1 MPLDISID
9 QFRSISDGKYNAGQ
23 IDVAVKKDGTAT
35 LKKVNAH
42 VHLTALNTTTI
53 DPAQTL
59 EIKQAFVR
67 AIAPHVNEEDVAR
80 IREDL
85 GLPATEGGTVRSGH
99 AYEPLTRQ
107 QVRTIL
113 DAYVPPEVRKARAE
127 EAKRTSVRASVN
139 AANFSAQPIRVGD
152 QALRI
157 DKIGTDEIHAEGF
170 GLPAKVEGTTI
181 SIRDTL
187 AVEEAALGMKTAA
200 DGLMDVLRRPDGK
213 RADLTTLVRKLN
225 TLAAYAERAAALES
239 ANPTHADVARL
250 VNAALARA
258 LDQLDNGALA
268 LIYQGTMSR
277 ELDGLKTELSRR
289 FANPETLPSQCET
302 CEQLLEGLSR
312 LEARVVSE
320 VSYRVGLGKTPADER
335 AAIQS
340 PVQRWCGA
348 TPTAHD
354 DVREMSSANLEI
366 LTRRAGDE
374 LLHADAKLE
383 HVDARMRSHGFTA
396 VDSRKIGDMIR
407 SNELTLNLFLPNLLG
422 WRDGKA
428 PALGDA
434 NFVFRNTFS
443 SKEAQGLAVDGT
455 GYLVK
460 RNEVEKYFF
469 PEYSGSPIK
478 GSERPLYAA
487 FNPMKMQSGGASSYG
502 GTVVVLKQHVKQQ
515 ATYTLNDTFFT
526 LNLST
531 TRESRQRFV
540 AALAAALDGKV
551 DQQTIASL
559 TTPGNELYNAI
570 DGFYALYDGKDVSAQ
585 GAELSICY
593 QLANLLAPLQTG
605 EGRKLD
611 RDDINAL
618 MIRTTGVQVDASSLS
633 ATYDNIET
641 LLDKGADFQAVGFG
655 VSTLRRA
662 ADPDAPIKMIGCDY
676 IEAQLHGPIVLG
688 RDVEEIR
695 IPISE
700 IHSHFSAEYRSL
712 KEKPEGTREDWI
724 AQKVEQQKTDILAL
738 AEQSGVKI
746 TFYDEQ
752 DPNEDIY
759 QKNQNEDIA
768 TMRSFMKEASL
779 KAARDILDGDM
790 TATYLECGRK
800 LPPGRQK
807 AFFAQF
813 GDDLSQLPAWA
824 ADLFLTEARK
834 VLAVFDNPKN
844 QSEYDEAT
852 TVKFI
857 YKVVSDSM
865 VTLTSAL
872 EALDKHGVTDATQ
885 RAGLLR
891 EFAMTKMPAHKAD
904 AFIAAKVAIARV
916 TASPQSVVEAVMKVE
931 IPEHIQPELLEL
943 GAKDGLPLGGVGLNN
958 LMKEVVGFLTNKM
971 RSGATTSVEAL
982 IAEAQKTVVKPALI
996 RRIDLLRPIANWD
1009 FPSADERKSFVEW
1022 AVNSGKLKTLEELKG
1037 VYAASSNL
1045 ADGLAAALE
1054 KLPLDSGAIMK
1065 LYREFFDVAQSYA
1078 EQDMRNHSEFGPDD
1092 RNAVVFR
1099 PVSVALSRLY
1109 LRLGQEGMDKLGQ
1122 VMSSAAARDLYGVAQ
1137 TMAGDSS
1144 SLKNWAD
1151 TVPIS
1156 LLNTFLQT
1164 IGARLSEKYG
1174 QNCKLDSVPPTPF
1187 KNVSPAMRA
1196 LIAPLAPDIVGALSA
1211 TSPYEPLFR
1220 VIPAPVNP
1228 AGLPSDLAGR
1238 KRFLRAALPAYHQHE
1253 KTFENGRNTHGRTHA
1268 TRAFVLANVLGNI
1281 LSERGVPVDMNALS
1295 LGIAGHDMGRKG
1307 PGEDKWERESGD
1319 MTTAMGEQL
1328 TGGAGGLAWCGAVKA
1343 NIAGKA
1349 PELDAQRTIEGYL
1362 LKAADS
1368 LDYTRVQKIDSTHF
1382 HFMETPFSCGGVV
1395 VQPDA
1400 ALRDELIR
1408 EAAELTRL
1416 TDPYTLHIDELR
1428 NLENEVDKLQGG
1440 GTKKDR
1446 EQFDAKWKEYSDLKA
1461 EVSAAE
1467 INQTNHLSDEQVID
1481 LVEQTIRANPKKF
1494 PLLTKYYR

>member
-1 MPLDISID
+1 MPLDISLD
-9 QFRSISDGKYNAGQ
+9 QFSAISKGQYNAGQ
-23 IDVAVKKDGTAT
+23 IDVTVASDGSAT

-42 VHLTALNTTTI
+42 VNLTVLNTATI

-67 AIAPHVNEEDVAR
+67 AIAPHVTEEDAAR

-85 GLPATEGGTVRSGH
+85 GLPAIDGGTVRMGH

-107 QVRTIL
+107 QVRTLL

-139 AANFSAQPIRVGD
+139 AANLSAQPIHVGD
-152 QALRI
+152 QALKLDQI
-157 DKIGTDEIHAEGF
+157 GTDKIGFQGFKNSTRLVRAE
-170 GLPAKVEGTTI
+170 EGMQ
-181 SIRDTL
+181 L
-187 AVEEAALGMKTAA
+187 AANDIVG
-200 DGLMDVLRRPDGK
+200 VLRRPDGG
-213 RADLTTLVRKLN
+213 RADLTALARKLN
-225 TLAAYAERAAALES
+225 TLALFAKRAAAL
-239 ANPTHADVARL
+239 NPNGGDVGTR
-250 VNAALARA
+250 VNAAIARS
-258 LDQLDNGALA
+258 LDQLDNGTLA
-268 LIYQGTMSR
+268 LVFQGTMSR
-277 ELDGLKTELSRR
+277 EVDGFKTEISRR
-289 FANPETLPSQCET
+289 MADPYTLPSQYET

-312 LEARVVSE
+312 LEGRVVSE
-320 VSYRVGLGKTPADER
+320 VSYRVGLGKTPEDDR

-340 PVQRWCGA
+340 PVQRWCGV
-348 TPTAHD
+348 TPTAHGG
-354 DVREMSSANLEI
+354 VGEMSTSNLEI
-366 LTRRAGDE
+366 LARRTDAE
-374 LLHADAKLE
+374 LRGADAKLDR
-383 HVDARMRSHGFTA
+383 VDARMRSHGFTA

-407 SNELTLNLFLPNLLG
+407 SNELTLNIFLPNLLG
-422 WRDGKA
+422 WRDGNP
-428 PALGDA
+428 PALGNAD
-434 NFVFRNTFS
+434 FVFRNTFA
-443 SKEAQGLAVDGT
+443 SKEAQGLAMDGT

-469 PEYSGSPIK
+469 PEYSGPRIN

-487 FNPMKMQSGGASSYG
+487 FNPMKIQSGGASSYG

-531 TRESRQRFV
+531 TPESRQQFV
-540 AALAAALDGKV
+540 AALAKALDGKV
-551 DQQTIASL
+551 NHKTIDAL
-559 TTPGNELYNAI
+559 TTPGNELYDAI
-570 DGFYALYDGKDVSAQ
+570 DSFYALYGGKDVSAQ
-585 GAELSICY
+585 GAQLSVCY

-611 RDDINAL
+611 GDDINAL
-618 MIRTTGVQVDASSLS
+618 MIRTTGVKVDASSLS

-641 LLDKGADFQAVGFG
+641 LLDKSADFQAVGFG

-662 ADPDAPIKMIGCDY
+662 VDPDAPIKMIGCDY

-700 IHSHFSAEYRSL
+700 IRSHFSTEYKNL
-712 KEKPEGTREDWI
+712 KKKPEGTREDWI
-724 AQKVEQQKTDILAL
+724 AQKIAQQKNDILIL
-738 AEQSGVKI
+738 SERSGVKI
-746 TFYDEQ
+746 TFYDDN

-779 KAARDILDGDM
+779 KAAKEILDGDM
-790 TATYLECGRK
+790 MVTFLKCAKGLS
-800 LPPGRQK
+800 PDRQK
-807 AFFAQF
+807 TLFAQF
-813 GDDLSQLPAWA
+813 GNDLSQLPEWA

-844 QSEYDEAT
+844 KSEFDEAT

-857 YKVVSDSM
+857 YTKVSDSM

-872 EALDKHGVTDATQ
+872 EALDKHGVADETQ
-885 RAGLLR
+885 RADLLR
-891 EFAMTKMPAHKAD
+891 VFAMTKMPAYKAD
-904 AFIAAKVAIARV
+904 AFIAAKVAIMRV
-916 TASPQSVVEAVMKVE
+916 AEAPRSVVDAVMSGE
-931 IPEHIQPELLEL
+931 FPTHIRMELSEL
-943 GAKDGLPLGGVGLNN
+943 GAKDGLPFGGAGLSN
-958 LMKEVVGFLTNKM
+958 LTKAVVEFLAKKAA
-971 RSGATTSVEAL
+971 SGTVASVDDL
-982 IAEAQKTVVKPALI
+982 IAEAQEKIVKPAVAT
-996 RRIDLLRPIANWD
+996 RIDLLRSIANWEFRSD
-1009 FPSADERKSFVEW
+1009 DDRRSFVEW

-1037 VYAASSNL
+1037 VYAASGKLS
-1045 ADGLAAALE
+1045 DDFAAALE
-1054 KLPLDSGAIMK
+1054 NFPVDSRAIMK
-1065 LYREFFDVAQSYA
+1065 IFREFFDIARSFA
-1078 EQDMRNHSEFGPDD
+1078 ELDMRNHSEFGPDD

-1099 PVSVALSRLY
+1099 AVNVALSRLY
-1109 LRLGQEGMDKLGQ
+1109 MRVGQDGLDKLGQ
-1122 VMSSAAARDLYGVAQ
+1122 VMSSAAARDIYAAAQ
-1137 TMAGDSS
+1137 TMAGNVASIDG
-1144 SLKNWAD
+1144 WAD

-1156 LLNTFLQT
+1156 LLNTFLHT
-1164 IGARLSEKYG
+1164 TGARLSEKYG
-1174 QNCKLDSVPPTPF
+1174 QNCRLDSVPSMPF
-1187 KNVSPAMRA
+1187 KNVPPEMRD
-1196 LIAPLAPDIVGALSA
+1196 LIAPLAPEIVGELSRKA
-1211 TSPYEPLFR
+1211 PYEPAFR

-1238 KRFLRAALPAYHQHE
+1238 KRFLRAALPTYHRHE

-1307 PGEDKWERESGD
+1307 SGEDKWEKDSGD
-1319 MTTAMGEQL
+1319 LTMAMGERL
-1328 TGGAGGLAWCGAVKA
+1328 TGGAGGSAWCGAVKA

-1368 LDYTRVQKIDSTHF
+1368 LDYSRVRKIDATHF
-1382 HFMETPFSCGGVV
+1382 HFMETPFSCGGIVI
-1395 VQPDA
+1395 QPDA

-1416 TDPYTLHIDELR
+1416 TDPYTLRSDELK
-1428 NLENEVDKLQGG
+1428 NLENELDKLQSGM
-1440 GTKKDR
+1440 TKKDR
-1446 EQFDAKWKEYSDLKA
+1446 EQFDAKWKEYSDLKT
-1461 EVSAAE
+1461 EVSKAE
-1467 INQTNHLSDEQVID
+1467 SNQTNQLSDEQVID

-1494 PLLTKYYR
+1494 PLFNQYYR